1 MINLKL
7 QAKPWTKGA
16 RVDASYNRQFATA
29 IQNLEVWYNG
39 RPGHKRSR
47 VALALLKQG

>member
-1 MINLKL
+1 MINLRL

-16 RVDASYNRQFATA
+16 RVDASYNRQFTTA
-29 IQNLEVWYNG
+29 VQNFEVWLHG
-39 RPGHKRSR
+39 RPGQRRSR